1 MGIGEYFMGVIVA
14 SVLTSLI
21 GILFGDDKAAV
32 SKTLNIACSLF
43 LLCVIAVP
51 ISSLIADAKDKFDIE
66 NLDMSAYES
75 AASAENALYSSVGE
89 ISCEMIEESLGD
101 HSAERVGINRSDFE
115 VRAEVSVADGE
126 VILSRVVICLY
137 SGARWCDP
145 RALTDAVGELTEAE
159 CLIVNGEH

>member
-1 MGIGEYFMGVIVA
+1 MGIGEYFMSVVVA
-14 SVLTSLI
+14 SVITSLI
-21 GILFGDDKAAV
+21 GILFGDDKAAL
-32 SKTLNIACSLF
+32 SKGINSVCSLF

-51 ISSLIADAKDKFDIE
+51 ISSLIAGSKDKFDIG
-66 NLDMSAYES
+66 NVGMNAFES

-89 ISCEMIEESLGD
+89 ISCKMIEEALGD
-101 HSAERVGINRSDFE
+101 HIAERVGINGSDFE

-159 CLIVNGEH
+159 CLIINGE